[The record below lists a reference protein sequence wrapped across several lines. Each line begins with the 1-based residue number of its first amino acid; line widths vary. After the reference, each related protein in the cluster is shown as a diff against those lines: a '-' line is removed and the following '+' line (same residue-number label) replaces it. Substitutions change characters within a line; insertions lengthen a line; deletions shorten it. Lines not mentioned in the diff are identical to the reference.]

1 METNPFA
8 PLASTSRDQRSTPG
22 DQNPDPQ
29 SAASS
34 ALDPGSSSKA
44 NSKRKNLDVGKEE
57 TFPLSVSADP
67 AERDVDRYDER
78 TPLMSSSF
86 HMRRADSA
94 FGTLGLDQS
103 QYRRRDSNAS
113 SRTKPSAFNVNY
125 PPSVP
130 GTPTLGPSAGLDM
143 SFGDVMIRDEL
154 ARADTPGNLSSDEDV
169 GETDE
174 GGAPKSLSNK
184 SRRNTGLQ
192 SAEDDVCFPAPDL
205 SEVAEEGESLYSAR
219 SASTPQFNPRRRRR
233 GPWPDLSVLDSWS
246 RYEKE
251 QETVRVKKITEP
263 QLING
268 RLRAVHKGWYLS
280 EDDAPYRFTYF
291 NEELQSTIHSQSISG
306 LVQEGGFRELFVPD
320 PRLLSDDEVRRS
332 SEPGDAARPSVSRKL
347 SALTTQGNSD
357 LLATSRQGLDRER
370 PLSVETSRRQQV
382 SNSERRLQA
391 QLQLATAQGPL
402 VSIPDGRGYHGAG
415 GTRKVELFRN
425 YYFVNYRT
433 FDQDINSENYM
444 EPVNMYTVVFREGI
458 ISFHFSPT
466 PHAANVRR
474 RIRQLKDYLMVSS
487 DWISYA
493 IIDDIT
499 DVFGPLIHNIEE
511 EVDDID
517 ECIMS
522 SWGTAAKKVEKDDEK
537 VSDDGSSITEVV
549 NTADV
554 LRRAGDCRK
563 RVMSLYRLLGNKADV
578 IKGFAKRCN
587 EQWEVTPHSD
597 IGLYLGDIQDHI
609 LTMTSNLSHYEMI
622 LARAHGN
629 YLAQINLKMTERSEQ
644 TADSLNKLTV
654 LGTIVLPMNIIT
666 GLWGMNDIASLCF
679 SDGLKAIRR

>member
-1 METNPFA
+1 
-8 PLASTSRDQRSTPG
+8 
-22 DQNPDPQ
+22 
-29 SAASS
+29 
-34 ALDPGSSSKA
+34 
-44 NSKRKNLDVGKEE
+44 
-57 TFPLSVSADP
+57 
-67 AERDVDRYDER
+67 
-78 TPLMSSSF
+78 
-86 HMRRADSA
+86 
-94 FGTLGLDQS
+94 
-103 QYRRRDSNAS
+103 
-113 SRTKPSAFNVNY
+113 
-125 PPSVP
+125 
-130 GTPTLGPSAGLDM
+130 
-143 SFGDVMIRDEL
+143 
-154 ARADTPGNLSSDEDV
+154 
-169 GETDE
+169 
-174 GGAPKSLSNK
+174 
-184 SRRNTGLQ
+184 
-192 SAEDDVCFPAPDL
+192 
-205 SEVAEEGESLYSAR
+205 
-219 SASTPQFNPRRRRR
+219 
-233 GPWPDLSVLDSWS
+233 
-246 RYEKE
+246 
-251 QETVRVKKITEP
+251 
-263 QLING
+263 
-268 RLRAVHKGWYLS
+268 
-280 EDDAPYRFTYF
+280 
-291 NEELQSTIHSQSISG
+291 
-306 LVQEGGFRELFVPD
+306 
-320 PRLLSDDEVRRS
+320 
-332 SEPGDAARPSVSRKL
+332 
-347 SALTTQGNSD
+347 
-357 LLATSRQGLDRER
+357 
-370 PLSVETSRRQQV
+370 
-382 SNSERRLQA
+382 
-391 QLQLATAQGPL
+391 
-402 VSIPDGRGYHGAG
+402 
-415 GTRKVELFRN
+415 
-425 YYFVNYRT
+425 
-433 FDQDINSENYM
+433 
-444 EPVNMYTVVFREGI
+444 MYTVVFREGI

-666 GLWGMNDIASLCF
+666 GLWGMNVWVPGQEYEGDLTWFFCITLGLICF
-679 SDGLKAIRR
+679 GFACYYAARRVYLI